1 MDWDKH
7 VMMQELFWMNNK
19 TIIEL
24 SFRMI
29 SPLPPPGGVL
39 HYIGYIGFYDF
50 KGYGCLPFWS
60 KIGYGLCTLV

>member
-24 SFRMI
+24 GFRMI
-29 SPLPPPGGVL
+29 SPPPRGVL
-39 HYIGYIGFYDF
+39 HYIGYIGFCDF
-50 KGYGCLPFWS
+50 KGYGC
-60 KIGYGLCTLV
+60 

>member
-24 SFRMI
+24 GFRMI
-29 SPLPPPGGVL
+29 SPLPPPPGGVL
-39 HYIGYIGFYDF
+39 HYIGYIGFCDF
-50 KGYGCLPFWS
+50 KGYGC
-60 KIGYGLCTLV
+60 